1 MLVGYDASCVGPIC
15 AWQTS
20 QRDQHEARIIP
31 SYILGSKCCNQVCN
45 EDPAMLLNL
54 ISICSSLTSVSLWN
68 VPTVCHQTP
77 PYLGPH
83 SFALAVP
90 QEVGGCTHEL
100 ISAGCKSADIFL
112 EYWTLDLFPCLHT
125 YFTGLVHQRMLRQL
139 MLNIGAFSSVH
150 VCGCYLSYPLAPSE
164 TPWHGFY
171 SVLLN
176 RRYNHYKWV
185 VVKTRG
191 GWNIGSPIIMRCSL

>member
-1 MLVGYDASCVGPIC
+1 MKTQQCCSISYQFAQALQVSHSGMFPLFVTRPLPTLVHTG
-15 AWQTS
+15 
-20 QRDQHEARIIP
+20 
-31 SYILGSKCCNQVCN
+31 
-45 EDPAMLLNL
+45 
-54 ISICSSLTSVSLWN
+54 
-68 VPTVCHQTP
+68 
-77 PYLGPH
+77 
-83 SFALAVP
+83 FALVVP

-100 ISAGCKSADIFL
+100 ISAGCKSPDIFL

-125 YFTGLVHQRMLRQL
+125 YLLVHQRMLRQL